1 MEPGLEFAEIAMRNK
16 LQNIQIVANNLA
28 NINTTG
34 FKRGLAFSEVF
45 DQEQQNITTELTD
58 FSEGVFVE
66 TNDPLNVAIS
76 GNAYFTVKTPDGE
89 HLTKNGDFIID
100 QEGYLAN
107 REGFRVM
114 AQNGEVNLQEHLLEG
129 KKSLVITKNGEIKA
143 DDLII
148 ARLKIQSVND
158 NKVLEKAE
166 GQRFFTSDKIYNA
179 VNETEFEIHHG
190 YLESSNTN
198 AILEMQAMIQL
209 QKDYEAAQ
217 KMITSLDDT
226 LSQTNEIG
234 QV

>member
-1 MEPGLEFAEIAMRNK
+1 METGLEYAEIAMRNK

-28 NINTTG
+28 NLNTTG

-45 DQEQQNITTELTD
+45 DIEKQNITSELTD
-58 FSEGVFVE
+58 FTEGVFVQ
-66 TNDPLNVAIS
+66 TNDPLNAAIA
-76 GNAYFTVKTPDGE
+76 GNAFFTVKTEDGE
-89 HLTKNGDFIID
+89 HLTKNGDFLID
-100 QEGYLAN
+100 KEGYLAN
-107 REGFRVM
+107 REGYRVL
-114 AQNGEVNLQEHLLEG
+114 AQNGEVNLQEHLFDG
-129 KKSLVITKNGEIKA
+129 NKTITISKNGEIKA

-148 ARLKIQSVND
+148 AKLKIQSVND
-158 NKVLEKAE
+158 NKKLVKAD
-166 GQRFFTSDKIYNA
+166 GQRFFTEDKIYNI
-179 VNETEFEIHHG
+179 VDDTNFQIHHG

-234 QV
+234 EV